1 MANFLKGEWDRR
13 YVGEA
18 GYVDYTRES
27 NQVSSSWKSK
37 EISMKTEA
45 GALSLH
51 TEISHSYNV
60 VPFSTFGVS
69 GHVAFCVPSLSLSTQ
84 ISNLQGFTCLA

>member
-18 GYVDYTRES
+18 RHVDYTRES
-27 NQVSSSWKSK
+27 NQVSSWRKSK
-37 EISMKTEA
+37 EISMKIEA
-45 GALSLH
+45 GALLLH
-51 TEISHSYNV
+51 TEISHSYSV
-60 VPFSTFGVS
+60 VPFPTSGVS
-69 GHVAFCVPSLSLSTQ
+69 DHVAFCVPSPSLSTQ